1 MTKFTRTFWKQ
12 EDGSDQMRKVLTIDL
27 VHVRSGDDEE
37 DWMDRGVQQLTKFT
51 YTLDTD
57 EEEWK

>member
-1 MTKFTRTFWKQ
+1 MVLKQLTKFTRTFWKQ

-37 DWMDRGVQQLTKFT
+37 DWMDERCSTIN
-51 YTLDTD
+51 
-57 EEEWK
+57 